1 MTDLDS
7 LMRNARV
14 LLRADLI
21 IAEIHLRRVATKS
34 AFYVVAGVAGSFGLV
49 MLGIAGF
56 LALETVYGP
65 ILAATIMGGG
75 ALVLAAVL
83 MVIAA
88 SVKPGREL
96 QLAQEV
102 HGAALAAVNNDLKV
116 AGAGVSRLA
125 AFVRNPLDSALPAV
139 ALTLL
144 NTVLK
149 GFRRKD

>member
-1 MTDLDS
+1 MTDLDT
-7 LMRNARV
+7 LVRNVRV

-21 IAEIHLRRVATKS
+21 IAEIHLRRAATKS
-34 AFYVVAGVAGSFGLV
+34 GFYAVAGVVGGFGLV

-56 LALETVYGP
+56 LALESLYGP
-65 ILAATIMGGG
+65 ILAAVITGGG
-75 ALVLAAVL
+75 ALVLAALLALLGARVR
-83 MVIAA
+83 
-88 SVKPGREL
+88 PGREL
-96 QLAQEV
+96 GLATEV
-102 HGAALAAVNNDLKV
+102 HAAALAAVNNDLQA
-116 AGAGVSRLA
+116 AGASVSRLA